1 MSFCKNRPL
10 VRMNATG
17 AVTVDPVT
25 NVAEMVQ
32 AAANL
37 CFVKRAYPESDR
49 MLDLSHA
56 AIRLNGIVSDYRSDD
71 YAINRSDD
79 YAINRSDVVSA
90 FGDLLLS
97 VMSVGLLAGINSE
110 EEILNAV
117 KDALGRA
124 ATIELTKAM
133 KDMLRE
139 RGMTVE
145 SAAMQVSM

>member
-1 MSFCKNRPL
+1 MSFRKNRPL

-37 CFVKRAYPESDR
+37 CFVKRTYPASDR
-49 MLDLSHA
+49 MLNLSHA
-56 AIRLNGIVSDYRSDD
+56 AICLNGIVSDY
-71 YAINRSDD
+71 RSDD

-97 VMSVGLLAGINSE
+97 VMSVGLLAGIDSE

-124 ATIELTKAM
+124 ATTELTKAM
-133 KDMLRE
+133 KDMLQE

>member
-1 MSFCKNRPL
+1 MSFFKNRPL

-37 CFVKRAYPESDR
+37 CSVKRAYPASDR

-71 YAINRSDD
+71 YAINRSD
-79 YAINRSDVVSA
+79 VVSA

-97 VMSVGLLAGINSE
+97 VMSVGLLAEINSE

-133 KDMLRE
+133 KDMLQE

-145 SAAMQVSM
+145 STAMQVSM